1 MRDQLSSVKEV
12 NSDQE
17 FSINDQKSF
26 ASPDSLKKKAGTFLF
41 QSAEKKGF
49 FIVKQPSLV
58 STGNFVVP
66 ETLTVSPERPS
77 DSFRAAIEEEVENE
91 DLNMDVDTFHH
102 SVTNCLLEDMVS
114 L

>member
-1 MRDQLSSVKEV
+1 M
-12 NSDQE
+12 
-17 FSINDQKSF
+17 
-26 ASPDSLKKKAGTFLF
+26 
-41 QSAEKKGF
+41 
-49 FIVKQPSLV
+49 
-58 STGNFVVP
+58 VP